1 MVQAPQDIAAV
12 NSRLDD
18 FLDAAGS
25 LTTIDCVSQH
35 VLESLAKDFSLT
47 DTLKA
52 IVKSD
57 PALTVAV
64 LTSTANTSNQP
75 LTLEQAW
82 QTLPPGRIIASVLA
96 TAVHS
101 IDVGSQAT
109 QVPQIDRAELWRHS
123 LAVALISRA
132 TAGQLW
138 NAEEDSESAYLG
150 GLLHDIGKL
159 VLSGS
164 MPKGLARSWRLA
176 RTSDSDLLDAER
188 RVFEFDHTAL
198 GRRLA
203 QRLSLSPIVSK
214 CIWLHHLSCQVL
226 SEQSVVPVIFADTL
240 ARELSLGQSGN
251 LNLPVTA
258 AEMAGHIGLSPDFLA
273 DLRRS
278 IPGELDDAVR
288 LLGLDEPFRPAR
300 YMQHLARVVS
310 NIADLQTQLSKTQS
324 DLVEAEDLSLR
335 FAEITRRAAQM
346 FDRKTLDAELAQVA
360 SGAAH
365 ELNNPL
371 AVIAGRSQILAQQE
385 TDPAKKEALELIDQQ
400 ARQASAITSDLLAA
414 VEPPAPKLQAT
425 LLVPI
430 IRKLCAALAGKV
442 QTTNSEVI
450 FDLSDDLPP
459 AFIDP
464 DMFEKSLLE
473 ILKNALAALGSQPG
487 RIRVSC
493 HLDQLQEKLLL
504 EVADSG
510 IGMEATVAR
519 NVYVPFFSSL
529 PAGRGRGLGL
539 SLAKTFVE
547 ANQGRLWLRSHPGEG
562 TTVWMAL
569 PLAKEG

>member
-1 MVQAPQDIAAV
+1 M
-12 NSRLDD
+12 
-18 FLDAAGS
+18 
-25 LTTIDCVSQH
+25 
-35 VLESLAKDFSLT
+35 
-47 DTLKA
+47 
-52 IVKSD
+52 
-57 PALTVAV
+57 
-64 LTSTANTSNQP
+64 
-75 LTLEQAW
+75 
-82 QTLPPGRIIASVLA
+82 
-96 TAVHS
+96 
-101 IDVGSQAT
+101 
-109 QVPQIDRAELWRHS
+109 
-123 LAVALISRA
+123 ALISRA

-138 NAEEDSESAYLG
+138 TAEEDSESAYLG
-150 GLLHDIGKL
+150 GVLHDIGKL

-164 MPKGLARSWRLA
+164 MPKGLARSWQLA

>member
-1 MVQAPQDIAAV
+1 
-12 NSRLDD
+12 
-18 FLDAAGS
+18 
-25 LTTIDCVSQH
+25 
-35 VLESLAKDFSLT
+35 LAKDFSAT
-47 DTLKA
+47 DDLKD

-64 LTSTANTSNQP
+64 LAKAANTSNQP
-75 LTLEQAW
+75 LNLEQVW
-82 QTLPPGRIIASVLA
+82 QTLPPGRIIAAALA

-101 IDVGSQAT
+101 TDVGSQTT
-109 QVPQIDRAELWRHS
+109 QVSQVDRTELWRHS

-138 NAEEDSESAYLG
+138 TDQDDSESAYLA
-150 GLLHDIGKL
+150 GLLHDLGKL

-164 MPKGLARSWRLA
+164 MPKGLGRSWQSA
-176 RTSDSDLLDAER
+176 RTSDCDLLDAER
-188 RVFEFDHTAL
+188 QVFDFDHTSL

-214 CIWLHHLSCQVL
+214 CIWLHHLPCRLS
-226 SEQSVVPVIFADTL
+226 SEQSVVPVIFADAL

-251 LNLPVTA
+251 LNLPATA
-258 AEMAGHIGLSPDFLA
+258 AEIAGHIGLSPDFLA

-278 IPGELDDAVR
+278 IPEELDDASR

-300 YMQHLARVVS
+300 YMQHLASVVS
-310 NIADLQTQLSKTQS
+310 NIADLQAQLGKTQS
-324 DLVEAEDLSLR
+324 DLDEAEDLSLR
-335 FAEITRRAAQM
+335 FAEITRQAAQM

-371 AVIAGRSQILAQQE
+371 AVIAGRSQILAKQE
-385 TDPAKKEALELIDQQ
+385 TDPTKKEALELIDQQ
-400 ARQASAITSDLLAA
+400 ARQASAIISDLLAA
-414 VEPPAPKLQAT
+414 VEPPAPKLQT
-425 LLVPI
+425 TQLVPI
-430 IRKLCAALAGKV
+430 IRKLCVALAGKV
-442 QTTNSEVI
+442 QATNSEVI
-450 FDLSDDLPP
+450 SDLSDDLPP

-464 DMFEKSLLE
+464 DMFEESLLE

-493 HLDQLQEKLLL
+493 YLDQLQEKLLL

-519 NVYVPFFSSL
+519 NVFVPFFSSL

-539 SLAKTFVE
+539 SLAKTFIE

-569 PLAKEG
+569 PLAKDG